1 MTCLT
6 PPVVLVVSVIATLYD
21 PPRQR
26 RDRPMSEDFEF
37 QKRLIH
43 QFSVILDGMKTLNS
57 NISENI
63 SAIGRF
69 ELEFTKLSRQNTQV
83 RGDVLEMK
91 GGRYK
96 VCRFAGGCA

>member
-1 MTCLT
+1 MA

-21 PPRQR
+21 PRRQR

-43 QFSVILDGMKTLNS
+43 QFSAVLDGMKTLNS

-63 SAIGRF
+63 RRHRALRVGIHQIVAPEHASAR
-69 ELEFTKLSRQNTQV
+69 
-83 RGDVLEMK
+83 
-91 GGRYK
+91 
-96 VCRFAGGCA
+96 